1 MKHYISRN
9 MYPLSG
15 QAQKLVAFYPKGIS
29 YKNIRDGSWS
39 KFVSMDFRDNG
50 VTKAAKRY

>member
-15 QAQKLVAFYPKGIS
+15 QAQQLVAFYPKGIS
-29 YKNIRDGSWS
+29 YKNIRDDSWY